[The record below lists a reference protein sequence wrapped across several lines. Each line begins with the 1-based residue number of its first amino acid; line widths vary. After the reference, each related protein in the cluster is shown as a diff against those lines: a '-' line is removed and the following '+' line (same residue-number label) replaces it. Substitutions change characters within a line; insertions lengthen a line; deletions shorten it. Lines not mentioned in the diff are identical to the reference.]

1 MFQTVVRAT
10 REITQGS
17 DRARVWLGGVAL
29 APHRPSAQKGGP
41 EEVVSRRSEG
51 RVFRGRE
58 WQAAEAARSEEWAV
72 VLCDLIHLLQ
82 RSLCPHLEN
91 GLAGGRSRRARGL
104 LRLRCE
110 ERESLGRNAVA
121 GWGPFTGA
129 FI

>member
-58 WQAAEAARSEEWAV
+58 WQVAEAVRSEEWAV
-72 VLCDLIHLLQ
+72 RFDSPFAKITLPAFGK
-82 RSLCPHLEN
+82 RTS
-91 GLAGGRSRRARGL
+91 GRQ
-104 LRLRCE
+104 
-110 ERESLGRNAVA
+110 ESESKG
-121 GWGPFTGA
+121 FTSS
-129 FI
+129 